1 MKTNSTQVLSKTLQS
16 LLELGRAYAREDEL
30 LSFALTW
37 LAIGRM
43 QSESNIPDLKDLWE
57 LMSDGAW
64 EKIRAAGIPLENS
77 SYFST
82 KVINEDKALLSK
94 AITIVERLCDT
105 EGAFSGDLLQ
115 ILQQFFIQNS
125 QASYGGGV
133 LALETFELLLDMLE
147 KPEEKDVLWLPFD
160 VIGMQ
165 ALQAVRRGWKVN
177 HTQILNL
184 PRNFLPLLLIIVYG
198 QPSHKKISSTALS
211 SQEVHQLKSTHV
223 ITTSPLG
230 LSSGG
235 FNRKTIELWSSNESC
250 KEQNYARFEPWLIHE
265 LSARITK
272 QAIFCVSQ
280 NTLYTVGQ
288 ERLLREYI
296 IDDEKHG
303 QQLSS
308 IILTPPRVYSH
319 TPLSIAIM
327 DMVFNQEKGQ
337 DIHMVDLSDIPLRF
351 NETAAKALEENKN
364 LILGREEKE
373 GVSRTV
379 NIQEVREEGYLLNPN
394 RYVNIPADIGPNAIP
409 LSQICSL
416 IRPSALSK
424 NEEDKS
430 ALEFGI
436 PHLGSWSPVNG
447 PLTRKIHLRAR
458 DIAFLEEGDVV
469 LSVKGTIGESAIVGC
484 LPSESTVVSQSCVA
498 LRLKDSEIARKI
510 TPEYLLVYL
519 RTQSAVAQFK
529 SLETGANMKHLNN
542 RALLESFKVP
552 LPTESEQLATVSKYR
567 NLCDLEK
574 RISELEEEI
583 KAIEK
588 PLLS

>member
-1 MKTNSTQVLSKTLQS
+1 MQTNSNHILSKTLWS
-16 LLELGRAYAREDEL
+16 LLDLWPSQAQRINHL
-30 LSFALTW
+30 PFALTW
-37 LAIGRM
+37 LAIARM

-64 EKIRAAGIPLENS
+64 EKVRAAGIPLENS

-94 AITIVERLCDT
+94 AIAIVEKLCDT
-105 EGAFSGDLLQ
+105 EGAFSGDLLPT
-115 ILQQFFIQNS
+115 LEQFYRGNYS
-125 QASYGGGV
+125 STVGGA
-133 LALETFELLLDMLE
+133 LAPEVFELLLDMLE
-147 KPEEKDVLWLPFD
+147 TSNDDDVLWLPFD
-160 VIGMQ
+160 DIGMQ
-165 ALQAVRRGWKVN
+165 TVQAVRRGWKVN
-177 HTQILNL
+177 TTQVLNL
-184 PRNFLPLLLIIVYG
+184 TGSLLPLLLIIEHG
-198 QPSHKKISSTALS
+198 QPSHKNISSVASS
-211 SQEVHQLKSTHV
+211 SQEIRLFKSTHT
-223 ITTSPLG
+223 IATPPLG
-230 LSSGG
+230 LTK
-235 FNRKTIELWSSNESC
+235 RTIESSLSKQWDSNDSDSGES
-250 KEQNYARFEPWLIHE
+250 YARFEPWLIHE

-272 QAIFCVSQ
+272 QAIFCVSPS
-280 NTLYTVGQ
+280 TLYTVGQ

-308 IILTPPRVYSH
+308 ITLTPPRVYSH
-319 TPLSIAIM
+319 TQISIAIM
-327 DMVFNQEKGQ
+327 DMVFNQEKSQ
-337 DIHMVDLSDIPLRF
+337 DIHMVDLSDTPMRF

-379 NIQEVREEGYLLNPN
+379 SIQEVREEEYLLNPN
-394 RYVNIPADIGPNAIP
+394 RYVNIPADIGSNAIP

-430 ALEFGI
+430 ALEFGM
-436 PHLGSWSPVNG
+436 PHLGSWNPVNG

-484 LPSESTVVSQSCVA
+484 LPSESAVVSQSCVA

-519 RTQSAVAQFK
+519 RTQSAAAQFK

-588 PLLS
+588 PLLNL